1 MYTKYKHL
9 IFLSMLFFIGVESC
23 IAQSLSLNKQ
33 NLNDYYRRQQLLG
46 NMNPTI
52 SFTSRPLFSEALE
65 KDDIFDPEN
74 SLDNSSLINFDGSFF
89 FHKQRGQF
97 TLLPGSLLN
106 QYNSH
111 HPEGINDGSMIP
123 ARGAQMRADLGFY
136 FKYSLLSITFNPEF
150 VYAHNKLFDGFPSGY
165 KTTLN
170 LQFPNTKGTIDLP
183 ERLDGFNYT
192 KLFWGQSSVRLTYK
206 PISIG
211 LSSENLWWGPG
222 YKNSL
227 LMTNSASGFLHLTL
241 NTVRPIKTPIGSF
254 EGQIIAGKLEESG
267 YTEGLPDD
275 WRYLNAMVLSY
286 QPRWV
291 PGLFLGFTRSFQ
303 TYSEDIGSGF
313 SDYLPVFSFL
323 SKSSNG
329 SNEEVDSQRQNQL
342 ISLFVRWLFP
352 ESHGEIYFEFG
363 REDHSWDMRDFFLEP
378 THTSAYILGAHK
390 LLGFKGKRY
399 FQVRGEITQ
408 MSSNQTTI
416 NRHRDYGNGRGG
428 YSWYYHGLVKH
439 GYTHE
444 GQLIGAGL
452 DPTSNIQTLEITW
465 NNGLKQIGLELERYV
480 HGNGF
485 WFSRITDFRSNWV
498 DLSTSVFTNWDYKNF
513 LIYGKIKLISS
524 RNYQWLYEPT
534 WTEVQADYW
543 THTDNTFNLHT
554 QLGISYRF

>member
-9 IFLSMLFFIGVESC
+9 IFFSILFFIGIGSSR
-23 IAQSLSLNKQ
+23 AQSLSLNKQ

-46 NMNPTI
+46 NVDSTI

-65 KDDIFDPEN
+65 MDDIFDPEN
-74 SLDNSSLINFDGSFF
+74 TLENSSLTNSNSTFT
-89 FHKQRGQF
+89 FHKGRGKF
-97 TLLPGSLLN
+97 TLLPVSILN

-136 FKYSLLSITFNPEF
+136 FKYSLLSITFNPEL
-150 VYAHNKLFDGFPSGY
+150 VYAHNKLYDGFPSGY

-170 LQFPNTKGTIDLP
+170 LQFPASKGTIDLP
-183 ERLDGFNYT
+183 ERIGGFHYT
-192 KLFWGQSSVRLTYK
+192 KFLSGQSSVRLTYK
-206 PISIG
+206 PVSIG
-211 LSSENLWWGPG
+211 LSNENLWWGPG

-254 EGQIIAGKLEESG
+254 EGQIIGGRLEESG
-267 YTEGLPDD
+267 YIEGLPDD

-303 TYSEDIGSGF
+303 IYSEDMGSGL

-329 SNEEVDSQRQNQL
+329 SNEEVDSQRQDQL
-342 ISLFVRWLFP
+342 ISMFARWLFP
-352 ESHGEIYFEFG
+352 ESHAEIYFEYG
-363 REDHSWDMRDFFLEP
+363 REDHSWDLRDFLMEP

-399 FQVRGEITQ
+399 FQIRGEITQ
-408 MSSNQTTI
+408 MTLSQTTL
-416 NRHRDYGNGRGG
+416 NRNRDYSNPLANA
-428 YSWYYHGLVKH
+428 WYYHHQVVH
-439 GYTHE
+439 GYTHK
-444 GQLIGAGL
+444 GQLLGAGI
-452 DPTSNIQTLEITW
+452 DPGSNTQTLEVSW
-465 NNGLKQIGLELERYV
+465 NKELKQVGIEFERYV
-480 HGNGF
+480 HNNNF
-485 WFSRITDFRSNWV
+485 WYESIKDFRANWV
-498 DLSTSVFTNWDYKNF
+498 DLSTSVFANWDYKNF
-513 LIYGKIKLISS
+513 LVYGKIKLVSS

-534 WTEVQADYW
+534 FAEVQADYW
-543 THTDNTFNLHT
+543 THPDNTFNLHT

>member
-1 MYTKYKHL
+1 MYKKNRHL
-9 IFLSMLFFIGVESC
+9 IFLSILFFIGIGSSF
-23 IAQSLSLNKQ
+23 AQSLSLNKQ

-46 NMNPTI
+46 NVDSTI
-52 SFTSRPLFSEALE
+52 SFTSRPLFSQALE
-65 KDDIFDPEN
+65 KNNIFDPEN
-74 SLDNSSLINFDGSFF
+74 SLEHSNLNNFNGTFT

-97 TLLPGSLLN
+97 TLLPVSMLN
-106 QYNSH
+106 QYNSD

-170 LQFPNTKGTIDLP
+170 LQFPNTKETIDLP

-192 KLFWGQSSVRLTYK
+192 KFFWGQSSVRITYK

-211 LSSENLWWGPG
+211 LSNENLWWGPG

-227 LMTNSASGFLHLTL
+227 LMTNSAPGFLHLTL
-241 NTVRPIKTPIGSF
+241 NTVRPVKTPIGSF
-254 EGQIIAGKLEESG
+254 EGQLIGGRLEESG

-303 TYSEDIGSGF
+303 TYSEDMGSGF

-329 SNEEVDSQRQNQL
+329 SNEEVDSQRQDQL
-342 ISLFVRWLFP
+342 ISLFARWLFP
-352 ESHGEIYFEFG
+352 ESHGEIYFEYG

-399 FQVRGEITQ
+399 FQIRGEITQ
-408 MSSNQTTI
+408 MALSQTTL
-416 NRHRDYGNGRGG
+416 NRNRDYKNPMANA
-428 YSWYYHGLVKH
+428 WYYHTQVKH
-439 GYTHE
+439 GYTHK
-444 GQLIGAGL
+444 GQLLGAGI
-452 DPTSNIQTLEITW
+452 DPGSNTQTIEVSWNREI
-465 NNGLKQIGLELERYV
+465 KQIGVEFERYV
-480 HGNGF
+480 HNNNF
-485 WFSRITDFRSNWV
+485 WYNYIKDFRANWV
-498 DLSTSVFTNWDYKNF
+498 DLGTSIFANWDYKNF
-513 LIYGKIKLISS
+513 LIFGKIKMVRSK
-524 RNYQWLYEPT
+524 NYQWVYEPNDGFLAY
-534 WTEVQADYW
+534 WLDAD
-543 THTDNTFNLHT
+543 DTFNWHLQT
-554 QLGISYRF
+554 GISYRF